1 MTSSYLQDINA
12 ISHMGQDYDDFVMN
26 FCLFGPAVNE
36 CEESDVGF
44 FMTQIEIFRYPS
56 ETGCNTFIS
65 VHNSS
70 RPVIATTALAGKRN
84 GEE

>member
-1 MTSSYLQDINA
+1 MTSSYLQDFNA
-12 ISHMGQDYDDFVMN
+12 ISHIEQDYDDFVIN
-26 FCLFGPAVNE
+26 FCLLGPAGD
-36 CEESDVGF
+36 ESDESDAGSFV
-44 FMTQIEIFRYPS
+44 TQIEIFRYPS